1 MLKQVEKYEI
11 VGEIGRGGMATVYRA
26 RDTRLHRMVA
36 LKLMHPHLQGAKEA
50 RQRFAREALT
60 IARLKHPSILE
71 IYDYSGEESETSFIA
86 TELLTGPT
94 LKQFAE
100 RYHDIPAELAACI
113 AIQLARALSAA
124 HAEGIV
130 HRDAKPENVMLH
142 EDRSVKL
149 TDFGIAQLVD
159 VQGMTTTGQVLGSPA
174 HMAPEQIEGKEC
186 DPRSDLFSLGT
197 VLYMLATSELPFT
210 GTNPHQ
216 VLKRIMEG
224 RYKDPLQVRPA
235 MGGQLA
241 AIIRRLLQLDPADRY
256 QSAAEVE
263 QDLTR
268 FVAEQGIDAPDE
280 TLAVYLRDP
289 DTFAAAFKHSSIERL
304 IELGER
310 AQRSRNVPLACDYY
324 NRVLALDDGNAR
336 VMAAL
341 QRLSRRSRI
350 RRGALIGAAALAL
363 GGLVGFAYSALPAHL
378 PVAWRTARD
387 RPNRDAKTPARAG
400 TATVAS
406 ASNGKGASDPKH
418 DAVHTSPQLA
428 PARDLTTAGAATGA
442 TGATGVQVKGLRT
455 VAFNPYPAN
464 VSISVDGGA
473 PKLYG
478 PSFRDVELEPG
489 PHRFRFV
496 GAHDCCIDADF
507 NVRVPPGVGPFA
519 VAPRLK
525 FRPAGLY
532 VVSDTPANV
541 SIDGGKISGRTRSVI
556 QIPHL
561 ADLVEVHSIRV
572 SADGHRDHTQ
582 DVRLQAGQVIT
593 VQIAMRT
600 SDS

>member
-1 MLKQVEKYEI
+1 MLKQVEKYEV

-26 RDTRLHRMVA
+26 LDTRLHRMVA

-100 RYHDIPAELAACI
+100 THREIPAEIAACI
-113 AIQLARALSAA
+113 AIQISRALAAA

-142 EDRSVKL
+142 EDRCVKL

-224 RYKDPLQVRPA
+224 RYKDPLQARPA

-241 AIIRRLLQLDPADRY
+241 AIIRRLLQIEPADRY
-256 QSAAEVE
+256 QSATEVE
-263 QDLTR
+263 QDLIR
-268 FVAEQGIDAPDE
+268 FVAEQQIDSPDE
-280 TLAVYLRDP
+280 TLAEYLRAP
-289 DTFAAAFKHSSIERL
+289 EPFSASFKLRSVDRL
-304 IELGER
+304 IDLGEA
-310 AQRSRNVPLACDYY
+310 AQRAGKVPLACDYY
-324 NRVLALDDGNAR
+324 NRVLALDDGNPR
-336 VMAAL
+336 VLAAL
-341 QRLSRRSRI
+341 QRLGRRSRL
-350 RRGALIGAAALAL
+350 RRVGFVAVGAAAGIAAAA
-363 GGLVGFAYSALPAHL
+363 GAYWVLPLPAL
-378 PVAWRTARD
+378 TSARAA
-387 RPNRDAKTPARAG
+387 RSTPTVHAPPTPAVAPRPTEPANEVPDTRNAAGPRAANASTAGPTGSDPVSG
-400 TATVAS
+400 TA
-406 ASNGKGASDPKH
+406 K
-418 DAVHTSPQLA
+418 
-428 PARDLTTAGAATGA
+428 AT
-442 TGATGVQVKGLRT
+442 RT
-455 VAFNPYPAN
+455 VTFNPYPAN
-464 VSISVDGGA
+464 VAISVDGQPLRA
-473 PKLYG
+473 YG

-489 PHRFRFV
+489 MHRFRFV
-496 GAHDCCIDADF
+496 GAHDCCVDADF
-507 NVRVPPGVGPFA
+507 SVRVPQGSTPFPI
-519 VAPRLK
+519 APRLK

-532 VVSDTPANV
+532 VVTDTPANV
-541 SIDGGKISGRTRSVI
+541 LIDGGKISGRSRSVI
-556 QIPHL
+556 QVPHL
-561 ADLVEVHSIRV
+561 ADLVEVHRIQV
-572 SADGHRDHTQ
+572 SAEGRRDHFQ
-582 DVRLQAGQVIT
+582 EVRLQAGQVVT
-593 VQIAMRT
+593 VQVAMKT